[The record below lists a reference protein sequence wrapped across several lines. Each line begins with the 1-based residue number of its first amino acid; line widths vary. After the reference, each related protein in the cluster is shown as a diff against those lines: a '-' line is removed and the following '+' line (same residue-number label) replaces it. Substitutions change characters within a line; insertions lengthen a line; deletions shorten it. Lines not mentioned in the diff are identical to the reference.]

1 MLILELIHALCIL
14 CTLNMAIKMWQVL
27 GQRFISSQDKG
38 NVVDSDMKIIHDTKI
53 CWYASY
59 ILHMICTLS
68 IVFGILPSLLKV

>member
-1 MLILELIHALCIL
+1 
-14 CTLNMAIKMWQVL
+14 MWQVL

-38 NVVDSDMKIIHDTKI
+38 NVVDCDMKIIHDPKI

-68 IVFGILPSLLKV
+68 IVFGLLPCLF